1 MNEERTEK
9 CLQQVEH
16 IRGHISIWKW
26 EIYGTKGGN
35 NILSPLG
42 R

>member
-9 CLQQVEH
+9 CFQQVEH
-16 IRGHISIWKW
+16 IRGHINMEMGDIWD
-26 EIYGTKGGN
+26 KGGN
-35 NILSPLG
+35 NILLPLG